1 MNLVTRLYRHL
12 LMNRRPSATHALSL
26 APFGMTSLRRS
37 FPRFICLLLSVLAA
51 LSIPAHAQTTPAS
64 LADAVEYRLGA
75 GDLIRILVY
84 QSPDLSF
91 ETRLSD
97 RGVISFPSLGNLTLG
112 GRTIR
117 EAEGVIAKGLKD
129 SEVLKNPQV
138 TLFLVEVRGN
148 QVNVLGQVGKPGRY
162 PLEAGITRLSDILAM
177 AGGVTPS
184 VGSDFITVVGTRNGQ
199 TFGWTIDLPKVFDFN
214 SADRLGDLVLQANDV
229 VFVERAPVFYIYG
242 EVQKPGQLRLERG
255 MTLLQGLAAGGGL
268 TQRGSDKGIR
278 VHRRGTEGKTEIL
291 QPGMDDALR
300 NGDVIYVRESLF

>member
-1 MNLVTRLYRHL
+1 
-12 LMNRRPSATHALSL
+12 MNRLPSATQALSL
-26 APFGMTSLRRS
+26 PHFGIAHFRS
-37 FPRFICLLLSVLAA
+37 SFTRFVCLLLCVFAA
-51 LSIPAHAQTTPAS
+51 ASAPARAQTTPAS

-84 QSPDLSF
+84 QSPDLSL

-97 RGVISFPSLGNLTLG
+97 RGVITYPLLGNLQLG
-112 GRTIR
+112 GKTVR
-117 EAEGVIAKGLKD
+117 EAEALIAKGLKTN
-129 SEVLKNPQV
+129 EIIKEPQV
-138 TLFLVEVRGN
+138 ILFLMEVRGN

-162 PLEAGITRLSDILAM
+162 PLEAGVTRLSDILAT
-177 AGGVTPS
+177 AGGITPGA
-184 VGSDFITVVGTRNGQ
+184 GSDFVTVVGTRNGQ

-229 VFVERAPVFYIYG
+229 VYVERAPMFYIYG

-268 TQRGSDKGIR
+268 TLRGSEKGIR
-278 VHRRGTEGKTEIL
+278 VHRRSAEGKTEIL
-291 QPGMDDALR
+291 QPSMDEALR